1 MGNQHLHAPVSVGR
15 AEVNSVQCFQ
25 CGFGHADRTG
35 VAFGQAVI
43 ALVAPLPDAV
53 IGNAVGP
60 GHVVH
65 QVLDEGGFVAVMD
78 DSQTAGAQLGQ
89 LQQKQ

>member
-1 MGNQHLHAPVSVGR
+1 MGNQHLHASVSVGR
-15 AEVNSVQCFQ
+15 AEVNPVQCLQ

-35 VAFGQAVI
+35 IPFRQAVI
-43 ALVAPLPDAV
+43 ALVAPLPDPV

-65 QVLDEGGFVAVMD
+65 QVLDEGCFVVVMD
-78 DSQTAGAQLGQ
+78 HSQTTGAQLGQ